1 MLHILAFQSAV
12 LLFGGKH
19 ILFYFFKIY
28 LHFPEHVT
36 GQDKL
41 MQGNRNAAQ
50 RSSTL
55 QIIEALTLKGRGLG
69 RGLCESPA

>member
-19 ILFYFFKIY
+19 IFLNFFIC
-28 LHFPEHVT
+28 LHFSELVT

-41 MQGNRNAAQ
+41 MQGNK
-50 RSSTL
+50 RS
-55 QIIEALTLKGRGLG
+55 IEEFKPADNRGF
-69 RGLCESPA
+69 SS